1 MADATLAM
9 LNRLRLEGRM
19 IDVTLVAGNA
29 QIPAHRAVL
38 AASSPYFYAM
48 FTGKS
53 WTIQFVFKF
62 IWELSSNIWGLDD

>member
-19 IDVTLVAGNA
+19 IDVTLVAGSA

-48 FTGKS
+48 FTGKF
-53 WTIQFVFKF
+53 WTIQFVLKL
-62 IWELSSNIWGLDD
+62 ISQAMKYLGAR

>member
-48 FTGKS
+48 FTGKF
-53 WTIQFVFKF
+53 WTICTVCIEINQ
-62 IWELSSNIWGLDD
+62 SSNEIFGG